1 MSVHDFTEYKK
12 RLTGSQPKKITFR
25 SSVFKTD
32 SGADGFLN
40 ITFTI
45 TDGDVGAI
53 IEMAK
58 KFGGIPHVE
67 ANSGKTLFLPWPP
80 AAIEI
85 EDV

>member
-12 RLTGSQPKKITFR
+12 RLAGPHPKKITFR
-25 SSVFKTD
+25 SSVYKTD
-32 SGADGFLN
+32 TGEDSFLN

-45 TDGDVGAI
+45 ANGDVGAI
-53 IEMAK
+53 IAMAK
-58 KFGGIPHVE
+58 KFGGIPY
-67 ANSGKTLFLPWPP
+67 AQAGSGKTLFLPWPP